1 MKNNLLLEKITVLQS
16 KYRELLIKLIPY
28 MESDVAPIAL
38 DEIVVFWD
46 KNLDLIRLFLY
57 SYVAQTE
64 SYVFTAST
72 YMDIEDKE
80 NYPFMLLGGMHIM
93 DDPLG
98 KYCEICKKM
107 SEEQVTDAFLEQ
119 IILTA
124 KDNIKIIEQCRDEI
138 IVLPLRLF
146 NQQLEDSQVFQIGEK
161 AFVSLFKDISSI
173 KEYFEKCHT
182 FQDIIL
188 HAREDIGNIILFD
201 EDDNK
206 DLLLEDRFKRSI
218 PNIPQLI
225 EDKFSEGGLF
235 FQMVFGSIQQAVDVI
250 LSCIEYRVI
259 PLIRYPVV
267 FNYFLLLIDI
277 FQDFEMGVQIKYKAY
292 IANLVYRICDKDR
305 LSCKG
310 FKRFVDVIKTEKF
323 WEEMLTELETKINS
337 KEQFNVST
345 LMPVIEK
352 RLNNLYEKI

>member
-1 MKNNLLLEKITVLQS
+1 MKNNLLLEKIIVLQS

-28 MESDVAPIAL
+28 MESDLTPIAL

-46 KNLDLIRLFLY
+46 KNLYLIRLFLY

-107 SEEQVTDAFLEQ
+107 SEEQVTGAFLEQ

-146 NQQLEDSQVFQIGEK
+146 NQHLEDSPVFQIGEK

-173 KEYFEKCHT
+173 KEYFEKCNT

-188 HAREDIGNIILFD
+188 HAREDIGNIVLFD

-206 DLLLEDRFKRSI
+206 DMLLEDRFKRSI
-218 PNIPQLI
+218 PNILQLI
-225 EDKFSEGGLF
+225 EDKFSEGELF
-235 FQMVFGSIQQAVDVI
+235 FQMVFGNIQQAVDVI

-267 FNYFLLLIDI
+267 FNYFLLLIDN
-277 FQDFEMGVQIKYKAY
+277 FQDFEMGVQIRYKAY

-310 FKRFVDVIKTEKF
+310 FKQFVDVIKTEKF
-323 WEEMLTELETKINS
+323 WEEMLTELETTIDS

-345 LMPVIEK
+345 LMPIIAK